1 MPESE
6 ISIKL
11 IKNILTEMF
20 REKYERQEPLFK
32 PHKET
37 ILSITSRTQKSQHN
51 NWINLTKTI
60 QENATERM
68 EKQNHDFSKS

>member
-20 REKYERQEPLFK
+20 REQYERQEPLFK

-37 ILSITSRTQKSQHN
+37 ILSIIISNTKISTQ
-51 NWINLTKTI
+51 
-60 QENATERM
+60 
-68 EKQNHDFSKS
+68 

>member
-1 MPESE
+1 MFLILNQPYLVYYTYVSMPESE

-20 REKYERQEPLFK
+20 REQYERQEPLFK

-37 ILSITSRTQKSQHN
+37 ILSIIISNTKISTQ
-51 NWINLTKTI
+51 
-60 QENATERM
+60 
-68 EKQNHDFSKS
+68 